1 MNPEYFHTIFLVSS
15 KPEKWPNQFA
25 IITAYNPMDQPFSPE
40 VNHDNTEKLW
50 RRLGNRAFLSING
63 CSLDLKHQEKGFG
76 FLGSLAEA
84 EKIGTEFN
92 QRAIYYISNDNLGL
106 IDCNTSEYFN
116 LGKFEDRVYTK
127 QQLAKKGP
135 STDQDQ

>member
-1 MNPEYFHTIFLVSS
+1 MNPEYFQTIFLVSS

-25 IITAYNPMDQPFSPE
+25 IITAYNPMDQPFSRE
-40 VNHDNTEKLW
+40 LNNANTEKLW
-50 RRLGNRAFLSING
+50 RRLGNRAFLFING

-92 QRAIYYISNDNLGL
+92 QRAIYYIRNDNLGL
-106 IDCNTSEYFN
+106 IDCNTSECFN

-127 QQLAKKGP
+127 QQLAKKSP

>member
-1 MNPEYFHTIFLVSS
+1 
-15 KPEKWPNQFA
+15 
-25 IITAYNPMDQPFSPE
+25 MDQPFSRE
-40 VNHDNTEKLW
+40 LNNANTEKLW

-63 CSLDLKHQEKGFG
+63 CSQDLKHQEKGFG

-106 IDCNTSEYFN
+106 IDCNTSECFN
-116 LGKFEDRVYTK
+116 LGKFKDRVYTE
-127 QQLAKKGP
+127 QQLAKRDS